1 MHFSTIMDGFDN
13 EDEQVASFEGSNAQ
27 VLHEDVSV
35 QKVKV
40 NQRDLIDQLQVA
52 YFGLINQ
59 NVLLQEITLQL
70 HATIQS
76 SQDLVSEMH
85 HRLEEKD
92 KCILGLR
99 RFNLDLV
106 RQVSELSGISEDCIS
121 EDCIR
126 KLQISASSVAS
137 ISAST
142 PTLVGASKL
151 YSPDNGDS
159 KVRDTE
165 DMLQEVTQPISQV
178 NPSFSSSSHVLMAS
192 LGPSL
197 SNIGQCT

>member
-35 QKVKV
+35 QKIKV
-40 NQRDLIDQLQVA
+40 NQQDLIDQLQVA

-59 NVLLQEITLQL
+59 NILLQEITLQL

-126 KLQISASSVAS
+126 KLQISASSFAS

-142 PTLVGASKL
+142 PALVGAPKL

-159 KVRDTE
+159 KVRDIE

-197 SNIGQCT
+197 SNIQQCT